1 MTLYFSNYL
10 LIIKVF
16 LFNIEQ
22 VKKSPH
28 TVAEKTCIKRRFS
41 AKYVFWGLTLW
52 SDINKKCSHKFSK
65 HFDFQ

>member
-28 TVAEKTCIKRRFS
+28 TVTEKTCIKRRFS
-41 AKYVFWGLTLW
+41 AKYVFLG
-52 SDINKKCSHKFSK
+52 INSLV
-65 HFDFQ
+65 